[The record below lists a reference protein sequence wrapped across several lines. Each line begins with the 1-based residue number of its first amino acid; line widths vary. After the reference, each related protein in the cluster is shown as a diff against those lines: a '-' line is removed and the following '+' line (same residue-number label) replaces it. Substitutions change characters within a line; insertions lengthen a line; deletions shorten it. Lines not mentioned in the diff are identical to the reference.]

1 MDWGVKLTKPRAAP
15 DCLSMRLRKI
25 LPRTVAALTLLG
37 CNEGLQPVP
46 VPTSCPRNFVGICGQ
61 ITFRGAIPD
70 STDLV
75 YLVAYATFPQS
86 KNDLFTFQ
94 PVPPVSLPLPGDS
107 IINYTLPLPNG
118 VYHWVL
124 AVWKK
129 AGTLTIANA
138 DTLLRETGYYRDPAD
153 TTQPGVAIV
162 NGVGTDSINFV
173 VNFAVM
179 HPVSFY
185 FPAPPPRP

>member
-1 MDWGVKLTKPRAAP
+1 
-15 DCLSMRLRKI
+15 MRLRKI
-25 LPRTVAALTLLG
+25 AARTAAALALLG

-46 VPTSCPRNFVGICGQ
+46 VPTSCPQAFVGICGQ
-61 ITFRGAIPD
+61 ITFRGTLPD
-70 STDLV
+70 STDVV

-94 PVPPVSLPLPGDS
+94 PVPPVTLSLPAPGDS
-107 IINYTLPLPNG
+107 TLTYILPLQNG

-129 AGTLTIANA
+129 VGTLTISNA

-153 TTQPGVAIV
+153 TTQPGVVIV
-162 NGVGTDSINFV
+162 NGVGTDSVNFV
-173 VNFAVM
+173 VDFTVM

-185 FPAPPPRP
+185 FPAPRP

>member
-1 MDWGVKLTKPRAAP
+1 
-15 DCLSMRLRKI
+15 MRLRRN
-25 LPRTVAALTLLG
+25 LARTVAALALLG

-46 VPTSCPRNFVGICGQ
+46 VPTSCPHNFVGICGKL
-61 ITFRGAIPD
+61 TFRGAVPD
-70 STDLV
+70 STDVV
-75 YLVAYATFPQS
+75 YVVAYAAFPQS

-94 PVPPVSLPLPGDS
+94 PVPPVSVPLPGDS

-129 AGTLTIANA
+129 VGNLTISNA

-153 TTQPGVAIV
+153 STKPGVVIV

-185 FPAPPPRP
+185 FPAPRP